1 MFDQEIK
8 FLKHCKI
15 KEKYKTLKQHR
26 DLSKYLPYPY
36 QIILNT
42 PYEYVSFYC
51 ASPIF
56 IKNRMK
62 KKKRDKLMQVRF
74 TVMGE
79 CIVFFFICNL

>member
-15 KEKYKTLKQHR
+15 KKKYKTLKQHR
-26 DLSKYLPYPY
+26 DLSKYIPYPY

-42 PYEYVSFYC
+42 PYEYVSFDY

-62 KKKRDKLMQVRF
+62 KKKRDMLMQVRF

-79 CIVFFFICNL
+79 CIVFFFNL